1 MNLNTRTL
9 KKAYPIL
16 IVVGVLTY
24 YEFFRKKQM
33 KKVKQDET
41 IEAPR
46 MKKMYQPSKGG
57 GMYSGSKAVSKLLG
71 VNQGLAS
78 LGAVIG
84 YMVLGVGVGLYT
96 GTSLF
101 SKARRVIIFGVGFPL
116 SATIIGGVGDSVVS
130 KFKTYKK

>member
-1 MNLNTRTL
+1 
-9 KKAYPIL
+9 
-16 IVVGVLTY
+16 
-24 YEFFRKKQM
+24 M
-33 KKVKQDET
+33 KKVNPFGQVGQGSQPVEREEDKNFWKDET

-101 SKARRVIIFGVGFPL
+101 SKARRVVIFGVGFPL
-116 SATIIGGVGDSVVS
+116 SATIIGGVGDKIVS
-130 KFKTYKK
+130 KFKTYNK